1 MTVAG
6 FTNNSARRQSEY
18 EGLLASRLQVR
29 EDGTEQNPEEM
40 QHAEGR

>member
-6 FTNNSARRQSEY
+6 FTNNSAQRQSEY

-29 EDGTEQNPEEM
+29 EYGTEQSPEEM